1 MPGYELI
8 DSKEKKALSQI
19 FDQGSIF
26 FAHGFDKIRK
36 KYHVREFE
44 KLCQI
49 HFKSKYCLLVSSG
62 TAAIKIGLKALNVK
76 RGDHVLTQSF
86 NFIATVE
93 AILDLGAIPKIITID
108 DSLNMCPKD
117 LKKNI
122 TKKTKAVIPVHM
134 LGFSA
139 NLEAIK
145 KYAKKRKYL
154 FLKIIVRQLED
165 PIRINF

>member
-8 DSKEKKALSQI
+8 NWKEKKALKEI

-26 FAHGFDKIRK
+26 FAHGFDKVRK

-44 KLCQI
+44 NACQNY
-49 HFKSKYCLLVSSG
+49 FKSKYCLFVSSG
-62 TAAIKIGLKALNVK
+62 TAAIKIGLKAINV
-76 RGDHVLTQSF
+76 RPGDHVLTQSF
-86 NFIATVE
+86 NFIATIE
-93 AILDLGAIPKIITID
+93 AILDLGAIPKIINVD

-122 TKKTKAVIPVHM
+122 NKKTKAVIPVHM

-139 NLEAIK
+139 DLDSIK
-145 KYAKKRKYL
+145 
-154 FLKIIVRQLED
+154 
-165 PIRINF
+165 